1 MDSDGACS
9 DSGQSD
15 HSNGVGV
22 VSPQVA
28 AARAYYA
35 KGDKVRDFLA
45 SKEIQAW
52 VELAQ
57 MRKKVRPRSSSHHY
71 PPIVHLAFDNGAD
84 RLIHGF
90 IGLAVRG
97 SKQTLRE
104 ATRECG

>member
-28 AARAYYA
+28 AARVAYYA

-52 VELAQ
+52 AELAQ
-57 MRKKVRPRSSSHHY
+57 MRKKVRLQSSSHRC
-71 PPIVHLAFDNGAD
+71 PPCV
-84 RLIHGF
+84 
-90 IGLAVRG
+90 
-97 SKQTLRE
+97 
-104 ATRECG
+104 